1 MKKKLIM
8 YERKIREKVSD
19 AGRCILLI
27 LLNSIRSST
36 TLYLSSDILLL
47 FTIII
52 RIFQCG
58 EKGHYANRCHKGLL
72 AFLSNTAY
80 LAHEQREKDEK
91 EAR

>member
-1 MKKKLIM
+1 MTSGDVLSCLISLD
-8 YERKIREKVSD
+8 RISLNI
-19 AGRCILLI
+19 CQNILVFVAI
-27 LLNSIRSST
+27 FCYYYSV
-36 TLYLSSDILLL
+36 
-47 FTIII
+47 
-52 RIFQCG
+52 FQCG